1 MSLNIGDDN
10 IYAFAL
16 GALGGAKHGVGLA
29 NAGRHAE
36 KDFEFAAFRGGLAF
50 LDRGQQGVRIRA
62 IILSHER
69 IVADLRQKG
78 TLKSAFMHTGG
89 GMQFLA
95 RKGVL

>member
-1 MSLNIGDDN
+1 
-10 IYAFAL
+10 
-16 GALGGAKHGVGLA
+16 LGGAQHGVGLA
-29 NAGRHAE
+29 DACGHTE
-36 KDFEFAAFRGGLAF
+36 KDLEFAALGGGLAF